1 MKSGETGVQIACS
14 QFEEIDM
21 RGVVRYCLLGV
32 VVLVAL
38 NRSQAIA
45 QVVEAREPG
54 DVIFEVKPRVIMA
67 GETAVLH
74 WSIKGATKVLIEEAP
89 KSTRRLRKIGT
100 FGGTGGVE
108 VRPTERTTYVIS
120 CQGPTTGSCLSFAV
134 RIRVKPR

>member
-1 MKSGETGVQIACS
+1 MDSAETGVQIARW
-14 QFEEIDM
+14 QFDEIDM
-21 RGVVRYCLLGV
+21 TGAVRYCLLGV
-32 VVLVAL
+32 VVLVSL

-45 QVVEAREPG
+45 QVARARDPG
-54 DVIFEVKPRVIMA
+54 DVLFEAQPGVITA

-100 FGGTGGVE
+100 FGGTGSLE
-108 VRPTERTTYVIS
+108 VRPTEKTTYVIS
-120 CQGPTTGSCLSFAV
+120 CRGPTTGSCLSFAV